1 MPEFTISDTA
11 PARQF
16 LLIPGFMCDV
26 SLWKFMLPGLE
37 QLGQV
42 HFADLNEGNSIES
55 MAQRLLPVLP
65 DKAIIIGFSLGGY
78 VARHLAWLAHQQNK
92 AVDKA
97 VDKAVKGLVLL
108 NTSARASTA
117 DEDNKNRQ
125 QIKLLEHYPYKGQTM
140 TALRRA
146 LHPQRQDDAVML
158 AHLQAMSLT
167 LGKQIFLQQLS
178 IMRTDGH
185 NELAEITCP
194 ALVVASRNDQMRS
207 LVESENLAHG
217 LPDARLHIIEDCG
230 HMSTLEKAPEL
241 ITTLHDWLQQH
252 AIRV

>member
-1 MPEFTISDTA
+1 MPESTLADTR

-16 LLIPGFMCDV
+16 LLIPGFMCDA

-42 HFADLNEGNSIES
+42 HFADLNEGSSIED
-55 MAQRLLPVLP
+55 MATRLLPVLP

-78 VARHLAWLAHQQNK
+78 VARHLAWLALKQGK
-92 AVDKA
+92 AIN
-97 VDKAVKGLVLL
+97 GLVLL

-158 AHLQAMSLT
+158 THLQAMSLA
-167 LGKQIFLQQLS
+167 LSKQVFLQQLS
-178 IMRTDGH
+178 IARADGH
-185 NELAEITCP
+185 YELTEIACP

-207 LVESENLAHG
+207 LAESEKLANG
-217 LPDARLHIIEDCG
+217 LPHSTLHIIEDCG
-230 HMSTLEKAPEL
+230 HMSPLEKAPEL
-241 ITTLHDWLQQH
+241 ITTLHEWL
-252 AIRV
+252 

>member
-1 MPEFTISDTA
+1 MPEFTISGTA

-16 LLIPGFMCDV
+16 LLIPGFMCDA

-42 HFADLNEGNSIES
+42 HVADLNEGNSIES
-55 MAQRLLPVLP
+55 MAQRLLPALP

-78 VARHLAWLAHQQNK
+78 VARHLAWLAHQKNK
-92 AVDKA
+92 TIG
-97 VDKAVKGLVLL
+97 GLVLL
-108 NTSARASTA
+108 NTSARASTE
-117 DEDNKNRQ
+117 DEVMKNRQ

-158 AHLQAMSLT
+158 AHLQAMSLA
-167 LGKQIFLQQLS
+167 LGKQVFLQQLS
-178 IMRTDGH
+178 IARTDGH
-185 NELAEITCP
+185 HELPEITCP

-207 LVESENLAHG
+207 LSESEKLANG
-217 LPDARLHIIEDCG
+217 LPHSALHVIEDCG
-230 HMSTLEKAPEL
+230 HMSPLEKAPEL
-241 ITTLHDWLQQH
+241 ITMLGNWL
-252 AIRV
+252 RK

>member
-1 MPEFTISDTA
+1 
-11 PARQF
+11 
-16 LLIPGFMCDV
+16 
-26 SLWKFMLPGLE
+26 MLPGLE

-42 HFADLNEGNSIES
+42 HFADLNEGNSIED
-55 MAQRLLPVLP
+55 MATRLLPVLP

-78 VARHLAWLAHQQNK
+78 VARHLTWLALQQGK
-92 AVDKA
+92 AIN
-97 VDKAVKGLVLL
+97 GLVLL

-146 LHPQRQDDAVML
+146 LHPERQDDAVML

-167 LGKQIFLQQLS
+167 LGKQVFLQQLS
-178 IMRTDGH
+178 VVRADGH
-185 NELAEITCP
+185 HELTEIARP

-207 LVESENLAHG
+207 LAESEKLASG
-217 LPDARLHIIEDCG
+217 LPYSSLHIVEDCG
-230 HMSTLEKAPEL
+230 HMSPLEKAPEL
-241 ITTLHDWLQQH
+241 ITTLHEWLQQH
-252 AIRV
+252 AI

>member
-1 MPEFTISDTA
+1 MPKSTLADTR

-16 LLIPGFMCDV
+16 LLIPGFMCDA

-42 HFADLNEGNSIES
+42 HFADLNEGNSIED
-55 MAQRLLPVLP
+55 MAKRLLPVLP
-65 DKAIIIGFSLGGY
+65 DKAFIIGFSLGGY
-78 VARHLAWLAHQQNK
+78 VARHLTWLALQQGK
-92 AVDKA
+92 AIN
-97 VDKAVKGLVLL
+97 GLVLL

-158 AHLQAMSLT
+158 AHLQAMSLA
-167 LGKQIFLQQLS
+167 LGKQVFLQQLS
-178 IMRTDGH
+178 IARADGH
-185 NELAEITCP
+185 HELPEITCP
-194 ALVVASRNDQMRS
+194 ALVVASRNDQMRT
-207 LVESENLAHG
+207 LAESEKLASG
-217 LPDARLHIIEDCG
+217 LPYSSLHIVEDCG
-230 HMSTLEKAPEL
+230 HMSPLEKAPEL
-241 ITTLHDWLQQH
+241 ITTLHGWLQQH
-252 AIRV
+252 AI

>member
-1 MPEFTISDTA
+1 MPESTLADTR

-16 LLIPGFMCDV
+16 LLIPGFMCDA

-42 HFADLNEGNSIES
+42 HFADLNEGNSIED
-55 MAQRLLPVLP
+55 MAARLLPALP

-78 VARHLAWLAHQQNK
+78 VARHLTWLALQQ
-92 AVDKA
+92 DKA
-97 VDKAVKGLVLL
+97 ISGMVLL
-108 NTSARASTA
+108 NTSGRASTA

-146 LHPQRQDDAVML
+146 LHPERQDDAVML
-158 AHLQAMSLT
+158 AHLQAMSLA
-167 LGKQIFLQQLS
+167 LGKQVFLQQLS
-178 IMRTDGH
+178 IVRVDGH
-185 NELAEITCP
+185 HELTEIACP

-207 LVESENLAHG
+207 LAESEKLAHG
-217 LPDARLHIIEDCG
+217 LPDATLHIVEDCG
-230 HMSTLEKAPEL
+230 HMSPLEKAPEL
-241 ITTLHDWLQQH
+241 ITTLHGWLQQH
-252 AIRV
+252 AI